1 MDSSKFKS
9 LKILNRPLLDEFEI
23 IRQDLRE
30 IEDFVCLP
38 QSIWNSIVSNEIQ
51 FDVEVSYYVKDLIH
65 YLLN

>member
-1 MDSSKFKS
+1 MESPKFKS

-38 QSIWNSIVSNEIQ
+38 QSIWNSIVCNEIQ